1 MSELAYRSGAGRWV
15 IAITVL
21 GSALGFLDATVV
33 NVALPAIGADLG
45 AGSAGLQGVLTG
57 YLLTLSSFILIG
69 GAYADRFGR
78 RRVFMIGTGWFTL
91 ASIACA
97 LAPTVPILIAARL
110 LQGVG
115 AALVTPGSLAIIE
128 ATFRPSDRSRAIGAW
143 AGLSAVGAAAGPL
156 LGGLLVDAG
165 SWRAVF
171 ALNVPIGVAVL
182 LVAVRHV
189 PESRD
194 PDAAPGL
201 DIPGALLAVVG
212 LGGLTY
218 VLIDPGHGAAWRGAA
233 VGVGALGALAA
244 FVVRELRTPGP
255 MVPMSLFAVRR
266 FTAANLVTFAVYG
279 ALGGV
284 MFLLVVYVQ
293 VVLGESAL
301 VAGAATLPITLA
313 VLVLSPVMGATVER
327 WGPRPPLVA
336 GPSLIAAG
344 ALLLSRL
351 GPGSSVPAAVLPG
364 VLVLGI
370 GLGVTVAP
378 VTSTALS
385 SVPERHSGVASGI
398 NNATARLATLLVV
411 AGLPGA
417 AGLSGRGLEDQTS
430 LARGFGAAMV
440 MAAALAAS
448 GAAVAAATIGR
459 GPLRPGALVAGVRP
473 R

>member
-33 NVALPAIGADLG
+33 NVALPAIGTDLG

-57 YLLTLSSFILIG
+57 YLLTLSSFILVG
-69 GAYADRFGR
+69 GSYADRFGR
-78 RRVFMIGTGWFTL
+78 RRVFMIGTAWFTL

-97 LAPTVPILIAARL
+97 LAPTVPVLIAARL

-201 DIPGALLAVVG
+201 DLLGAFLAVVG

-218 VLIDPGHGAAWRGAA
+218 ALIDPGHGGAWRSA
-233 VGVGALGALAA
+233 ALGIGAVVALAA
-244 FVVRELRTPGP
+244 FVVRERRTASP
-255 MVPMSLFAVRR
+255 MVPMSLFASRR

-284 MFLLVVYVQ
+284 LFLLVVFLQ
-293 VVLGESAL
+293 VVLGASAL
-301 VAGAATLPITLA
+301 VAGAATLPITVA
-313 VLVLSPVMGATVER
+313 VLVLSPVMGGAVER
-327 WGPRPPLVA
+327 WGPRVPLVA
-336 GPSLIAAG
+336 GPALVAAG

-351 GPGSSVPAAVLPG
+351 GSGSSVLTAVLPG
-364 VLVLGI
+364 VVVLGA
-370 GLGVTVAP
+370 GLGVTVTP
-378 VTSTALS
+378 VTAAALS
-385 SVPERHSGVASGI
+385 SVPERHSGTASGI

-417 AGLSGRGLEDQTS
+417 AGLSGSGLEDAAS
-430 LARGFGAAMV
+430 LARGFGPAMV
-440 MAAALAAS
+440 MAGALAAS
-448 GAAVAAATIGR
+448 GAVTAAVMIGR
-459 GPLRPGALVAGVRP
+459 GPLRTAASA
-473 R
+473 

>member
-1 MSELAYRSGAGRWV
+1 MSQLAYRSGAGRWV

-33 NVALPAIGADLG
+33 NVALPAIAAGLG
-45 AGSAGLQGVLTG
+45 AGTAGLQGVLTG
-57 YLLTLSSFILIG
+57 YLLTLSSFILVG
-69 GAYADRFGR
+69 GSYADRFGR
-78 RRVFMIGTGWFTL
+78 RRVFMIGTAWFTL

-97 LAPTVPILIAARL
+97 VAPTVPFLIGARL

-128 ATFRPSDRSRAIGAW
+128 ASFAPSDRSRAIGAW
-143 AGLSAVGAAAGPL
+143 AGLSAVGAAGGPL

-171 ALNVPIGVAVL
+171 ALNVPVGAAVL
-182 LVAVRHV
+182 LAAARHV

-218 VLIDPGHGAAWRGAA
+218 VLIDAGGVDDTWRGPAL
-233 VGVGALGALAA
+233 GVGAVAALAA
-244 FVVRELRTPGP
+244 FVVRERRTASP
-255 MVPMSLFAVRR
+255 MLPMSLFTVRR

-284 MFLLVVYVQ
+284 SFLLVVFLQ

-301 VAGAATLPITLA
+301 AAGAAMLPVTLA
-313 VLVLSPVMGATVER
+313 VLVLSPIMGSAVER
-327 WGPRPPLVA
+327 WGPRVPLVL
-336 GPSLIAAG
+336 GPSLMAVG

-351 GPGSSVPAAVLPG
+351 GPDSSLLTGVLPR
-364 VLVLGI
+364 VLLLGL

-385 SVPERHSGVASGI
+385 SVPERHSGAASGI
-398 NNATARLATLLVV
+398 NNAIARLATLLVV

-417 AGLSGRGLEDQTS
+417 AGLSGRGLEDAEV
-430 LARGFGAAMV
+430 LARGFGTAML
-440 MAAALAAS
+440 MAAALVATGAVV
-448 GAAVAAATIGR
+448 AAVLIG
-459 GPLRPGALVAGVRP
+459 PERP
-473 R
+473 

>member
-57 YLLTLSSFILIG
+57 YLLTLSSFILVG
-69 GAYADRFGR
+69 GSYADRFGR

-97 LAPTVPILIAARL
+97 LAPTVPVLIAARL

-171 ALNVPIGVAVL
+171 ALNVPIGVVVL

-201 DIPGALLAVVG
+201 DLLGAFLAVVG

-218 VLIDPGHGAAWRGAA
+218 ALIDPGRDPWRGAA
-233 VGVGALGALAA
+233 LGAGAVVALAA
-244 FVVRELRTPGP
+244 FVVRERRTAAP
-255 MVPMSLFAVRR
+255 MVPMSLFAIRR

-284 MFLLVVYVQ
+284 LFLLVVFLQ
-293 VVLGESAL
+293 VVLGASAL

-327 WGPRPPLVA
+327 WGPRTPLVA
-336 GPSLIAAG
+336 GPALVAVG

-351 GPGSSVPAAVLPG
+351 GPGSSVPTAVLPG

-370 GLGVTVAP
+370 GLGVTVTP
-378 VTSTALS
+378 VTAAALS
-385 SVPERHSGVASGI
+385 SVPERHSGTASGI

-417 AGLSGRGLEDQTS
+417 AGLSGSGLGDAAT
-430 LARGFGAAMV
+430 LARGFGPAMV
-440 MAAALAAS
+440 MAGALAAS
-448 GAAVAAATIGR
+448 GAVTAAVMIGR
-459 GPLRPGALVAGVRP
+459 APLRTAAST
-473 R
+473 

>member
-33 NVALPAIGADLG
+33 NVALPAIAADLG
-45 AGSAGLQGVLTG
+45 AGTSGLQGVLTG

-78 RRVFMIGTGWFTL
+78 RRVFMIGTAWFTL

-171 ALNVPIGVAVL
+171 ALNVPIGVVVL

-194 PDAAPGL
+194 PDAVPGL
-201 DIPGALLAVVG
+201 DLPGAFLAVVG

-218 VLIDPGHGAAWRGAA
+218 VLIDPRHGDAWLPAAIGAGA
-233 VGVGALGALAA
+233 VIALAG
-244 FVVRELRTPGP
+244 FVIRELRTAVP
-255 MVPMSLFAVRR
+255 MVPMSLFTIRR
-266 FTAANLVTFAVYG
+266 FAAANLVTFAVYG

-284 MFLLVVYVQ
+284 SFLLVVFLQ
-293 VVLGESAL
+293 VALGRSAL

-313 VLVLSPVMGATVER
+313 VLVLSPAMGAAAER
-327 WGPRPPLVA
+327 WGPRVPLVV

-351 GPGSSVPAAVLPG
+351 RPDSSVPTSVLPG

-385 SVPERHSGVASGI
+385 SVPERHSGAASGI
-398 NNATARLATLLVV
+398 NNATARLAALLVV

-417 AGLSGRGLEDQTS
+417 AGLSGQGLEDAAS
-430 LARGFGAAMV
+430 LARGFGPAMA
-440 MAAALAAS
+440 MAGALAAS
-448 GAAVAAATIGR
+448 GAVAAAATIGR
-459 GPLRPGALVAGVRP
+459 GPLRAPVPG
-473 R
+473 

>member
-1 MSELAYRSGAGRWV
+1 MSGLAYRSGAGRWV
-15 IAITVL
+15 IAVTVL

-57 YLLTLSSFILIG
+57 YLLTLSSFILVG
-69 GAYADRFGR
+69 GSYADRFGR

-97 LAPTVPILIAARL
+97 LAPSVPILIAARL

-128 ATFRPSDRSRAIGAW
+128 ATFRPGDRSRAIGAW
-143 AGLSAVGAAAGPL
+143 AGLSAVGAAAGPV

-171 ALNVPIGVAVL
+171 ALNVPIGVAIL

-201 DIPGALLAVVG
+201 DLPGAFLAVVG

-218 VLIDPGHGAAWRGAA
+218 ALIDPGRDAWRAAALATGAVA
-233 VGVGALGALAA
+233 ALAA
-244 FVVRELRTPGP
+244 FVVRERRTPAP
-255 MVPMSLFAVRR
+255 MVPMSLFAIRR

-284 MFLLVVYVQ
+284 LFLLVVFLQ
-293 VVLGESAL
+293 VVLGDSAL

-327 WGPRPPLVA
+327 WGPRVPLVV
-336 GPSLIAAG
+336 GPALVASG

-351 GPGSSVPAAVLPG
+351 GPGSPVLTAVLPG

-378 VTSTALS
+378 VTAAALS
-385 SVPERHSGVASGI
+385 SVPERHSGTASGI
-398 NNATARLATLLVV
+398 NNATARLATLVVV

-417 AGLSGRGLEDQTS
+417 AGLSGSGLEDAAT
-430 LARGFGAAMV
+430 LARGFGPAMV

-448 GAAVAAATIGR
+448 GGVLAAVRIGP
-459 GPLRPGALVAGVRP
+459 GPLRTPGPGAAAAG
-473 R
+473 